1 MDERRGT
8 GGRMTTSPVTILRP
22 VYVPARIHSIAYR
35 YVPRPA
41 GPAVW
46 VKPKR

>member
-1 MDERRGT
+1 
-8 GGRMTTSPVTILRP
+8 MTAHATSLRP

-46 VKPKR
+46 VKPTR